1 MKPESYLLP
10 AMLAAALAL
19 SACKQKNSQESADIR
34 PEAKPVAVKT
44 ATARAEPVA
53 RSVRVTGELKAAT
66 DSQIAANAT
75 GRVVET
81 RVERGSAVKAGDI
94 IAILDTRT
102 IVLSLREAEAT
113 VLQARSAL
121 ALSTAELERNIPLAK
136 AKAVSDTDLQ
146 KLRTENDSRKAS
158 LAVSEARRDKE
169 TQSLQDA
176 EIRAPFTGTIA
187 ERLVET
193 GSYVTPNLP
202 VARLVDTSHLRL
214 VIDVPEPVVGQLH
227 SGQRVDFTVSA
238 FPGVTFPATLQY
250 LGPALRTGSRDV
262 QVEAVVD
269 NSDHKLLPGMFAEGR
284 LMLAE
289 EPGIVV
295 PESALRSSG
304 SLTSILVI
312 TEGRAIEHI
321 VEPGGTN
328 HSWVEIHSG
337 IKAGETV
344 VVNPPADLT
353 DGTPVQPS
361 AS

>member
-1 MKPESYLLP
+1 MNPQSHILP
-10 AMLAAALAL
+10 AVLATALAL
-19 SACKQKNSQESADIR
+19 TACKQQTAQEAAAIR

-44 ATARAEPVA
+44 ATARSEQVA

-66 DSQIAANAT
+66 DSMIAANAT
-75 GRVVET
+75 GRVLET
-81 RVERGSAVKAGDI
+81 HIERGTVVKAGDI
-94 IAILDTRT
+94 MAVLDTRT
-102 IVLSLREAEAT
+102 TVLSLREAEAT
-113 VLQARSAL
+113 VLQATSAL
-121 ALSTAELERNIPLAK
+121 ALSNAELERNIPLAR

-158 LAVSEARRDKE
+158 LAVAVARRDKE

-176 EIRAPFTGTIA
+176 EIRAPFTGVIA

-202 VARLVDTSHLRL
+202 VARLVDISHLRL

-227 SGQRVDFTVSA
+227 SGQRVDF
-238 FPGVTFPATLQY
+238 GVTAYPTAKFTAKLQY

-262 QVEAVVD
+262 QVEAIVD
-269 NSDHKLLPGMFAEGR
+269 NPDHKLLPGMFAEGR

-295 PESALRSSG
+295 PESALRASG
-304 SLTSILVI
+304 SLISILVV
-312 TEGRAIEHI
+312 EQGHAIEHI
-321 VEPGGTN
+321 VEPGEPN
-328 HSWVEIHSG
+328 HSWVEIHGG

-353 DGTPVQPS
+353 DGAPVRPS